1 MRPQLLMFCF
11 GVFVIGTM
19 LSAIISGRWLVS
31 GEVNLINALA
41 SFNVVEMQGAGG
53 SGMMSM
59 LGSYWNAMV
68 TMLSWNYPYL
78 DNDWGQIF
86 KIVFLYLISVGVIY
100 GFIQLF
106 VIALSGVVSAIR
118 SLLPGG

>member
-53 SGMMSM
+53 SGMISM
-59 LGSYWNAMV
+59 LERYWNALV

-78 DNDWGQIF
+78 DNAWGQVF
-86 KIVFLYLISVGVIY
+86 KIFPLYLISVGVIY